1 MDSKHR
7 VGETAVFPAV
17 FVFLSESRI
26 LMPENRRMFLCPLG
40 KGAIVMKLII
50 GLGNPGADYADTR
63 HNIGFMVVDKLAR
76 ELGTQT
82 PQWQEE
88 EKFNAMTVKIGDVM
102 LIKPISFMNRSG
114 EVVAKIMRYY
124 KLTPADIWVIHDDLD
139 LPIGKIRIREKGSSA
154 GHNGVKSMIEQ
165 LHSDS
170 FVRFRLGIGRAGT
183 AARTRIGFF
192 GKHTEDDEGKTPIK
206 DGIERKFERVT
217 HQSVMSFVLSKF
229 TLGEAGS
236 VKHLIKNG
244 SDAVRMALTEGIDR
258 AMTRYN

>member
-1 MDSKHR
+1 
-7 VGETAVFPAV
+7 
-17 FVFLSESRI
+17 
-26 LMPENRRMFLCPLG
+26 
-40 KGAIVMKLII
+40 MKLII
-50 GLGNPGADYADTR
+50 GLGNPGTEYADTR

-82 PQWQEE
+82 PQWKEE
-88 EKFNAMTVKIGDVM
+88 EKFGAMTVKIGDVM
-102 LIKPISFMNRSG
+102 LAKPVSFMNRSG
-114 EVVAKIMRYY
+114 EVVSAIMRYY
-124 KLTPADIWVIHDDLD
+124 KLTPADVWVIHDDLD

-154 GHNGVKSMIEQ
+154 GHNGVKSIIEQ

-192 GKHTEDDEGKTPIK
+192 GKNSDDDEVKTPSK
-206 DGIERKFERVT
+206 DGIEKKLERDT
-217 HQSVMSFVLSKF
+217 HQSVVSFVLSRF

-244 SDAVRMALTEGIDR
+244 SDAVRLALTEGIDR
-258 AMTRYN
+258 AMTRFN